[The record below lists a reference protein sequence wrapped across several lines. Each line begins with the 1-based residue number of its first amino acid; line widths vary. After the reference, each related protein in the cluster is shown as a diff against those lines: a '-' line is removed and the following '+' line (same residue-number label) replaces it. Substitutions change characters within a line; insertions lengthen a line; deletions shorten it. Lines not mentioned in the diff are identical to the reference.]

1 MSMLLSLLTG
11 TWSRLAGI
19 LAGIAGLALL
29 VVGIRKS
36 GADAVAAKVEKANAD
51 TARRMADAEAG
62 GARARD
68 DVVDRLRRGGF

>member
-1 MSMLLSLLTG
+1 MSMLLSLLSG
-11 TWSRLAGI
+11 TWTRLAGI
-19 LAGIAGLALL
+19 VAGIALL
-29 VVGIRKS
+29 GYGIRKS
-36 GADAVAAKVEKANAD
+36 GADSVTAKVERQNAD

>member
-1 MSMLLSLLTG
+1 MNLLLSLATG
-11 TWSRLAGI
+11 AWAKLGGI
-19 LAGIAGLALL
+19 VAAAVAAAAILWGA
-29 VVGIRKS
+29 RKS
-36 GADAVAAKVEKANAD
+36 GADAVTAKVEKANAD